1 MENFQA
7 DYDYEAERRKLKLSP
22 AATCVLLFKSTVGVG
37 IFTYQYAYSIC
48 GFLLGTLLSILV
60 FYMVVYGMLRL
71 VDLCD
76 LVEQYEAEKRSAL
89 KTPPAEVQI
98 QQACSEQG
106 EGLEQR
112 TEENSKT
119 SAALS
124 AKPED
129 LYEIGATSE
138 TYQVVTYHRRLV

>member
-1 MENFQA
+1 MESFQA

-37 IFTYQYAYSIC
+37 IFTYQYAYSMC
-48 GFLLGTLLSILV
+48 GFVLGTLLSVLV

-76 LVEQYEAEKRSAL
+76 LVEQHEAAKRSAL

-106 EGLEQR
+106 EGQEPK
-112 TEENSKT
+112 TEEASKT
-119 SAALS
+119 SETLG

-129 LYEIGATSE
+129 VYEIDGASE
-138 TYQVVTYHRRLV
+138 VYQVVTYHRSLA